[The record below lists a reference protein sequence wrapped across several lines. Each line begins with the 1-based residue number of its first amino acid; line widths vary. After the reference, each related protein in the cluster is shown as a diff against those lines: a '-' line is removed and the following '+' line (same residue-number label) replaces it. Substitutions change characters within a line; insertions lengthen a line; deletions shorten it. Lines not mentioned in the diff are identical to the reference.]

1 MCGGGLSATY
11 WRIVRHLL
19 ADYLPPMSAPSA
31 PALPRLATTRLDR
44 ALATMPVVA
53 LMGARQTGKSTL
65 AAELSRLRQQ
75 PYVSLDVRAS
85 LDAALT
91 DADAFVTQSGPA
103 APLTIDEVQRAPDL
117 LRAIKLAVDTA
128 GQQVPGQFLITGSAN
143 LLLMK
148 QVSESLAGRAA
159 YISIWPMT
167 RREQLGLGTAGIWS
181 DLLAAPVQR
190 WRDLVLDQP
199 APFEDWRELAQRGG
213 YPRAAVHLDT
223 PDARAE
229 WFAGYVDTY
238 LERDVPDIAAIASIP
253 DLRRLMRSFALR
265 TGTLVNLT
273 QVARDTS
280 LPQTTVRRYADVLE
294 ISWQLVRVPAYTA
307 SRVKRLIK
315 TPKLYWS
322 DTGLAMHLAGETA
335 PRGEHLESI
344 VVHDLLAWRQT
355 VLPLPN
361 VLYWRTTAGHEVD
374 FVVETGAG
382 LLPIEVKATA
392 QPSTSDLANLRV
404 FMDEYRDQVL
414 GALLLHTGEDTFWIA
429 KNVLAAPWWAVV

>member
-1 MCGGGLSATY
+1 
-11 WRIVRHLL
+11 
-19 ADYLPPMSAPSA
+19 MSPSL
-31 PALPRLATTRLDR
+31 ALPRLAATRLDR

-75 PYVSLDVRAS
+75 PYASLDVRAS

-91 DADAFVTQSGPA
+91 DPDGFIAPA
-103 APLTIDEVQRAPDL
+103 GAGTRLTIDEVQRAPDL
-117 LRAIKLAVDTA
+117 LRAIKLAVDVA
-128 GQQVPGQFLITGSAN
+128 GQEIPGQFLITGSAN
-143 LLLMK
+143 LLSMK
-148 QVSESLAGRAA
+148 QVSESLAGRAT

-167 RREQLGLGTAGIWS
+167 RREQLGLGTPGIWS
-181 DLLAAPVQR
+181 ELFRTPVQR

-199 APFEDWRELAQRGG
+199 APFEHWGELAQRGG
-213 YPRAAVHLDT
+213 YPRAAVHLST
-223 PDARAE
+223 PEERAE

-238 LERDVPDIAAIASIP
+238 LERDVPDLAAIASIP
-253 DLRRLMRSFALR
+253 DLRRLMRSLALR

-273 QVARDTS
+273 QIARDTS
-280 LPQTTVRRYADVLE
+280 LPQTTARRYADLLE
-294 ISWQLVRVPAYTA
+294 TSWQLVRVAAYTA
-307 SRVKRLIK
+307 SRAKRLIK

-322 DTGLAMHLAGETA
+322 DTGLAMHLAGETM

-355 VLPLPN
+355 VVPRPN

-382 LLPIEVKATA
+382 LLPIEVKTTA
-392 QPSTSDLANLRV
+392 QPSTGDLANMRV
-404 FMDEYRDQVL
+404 FMDEYRDRVV
-414 GALLLHTGEDTFWIA
+414 GGLLLHTGEDTFWIA
-429 KNVLAAPWWAVV
+429 KNVLATPWWAVV